1 MQHSRMT
8 KWCGWLGG
16 MLTLWCRTSLL
27 QAADQVLNWT
37 SPSTNAAL
45 VWGRAYPLEATAS
58 SGLPVTFQV
67 ASGPASITD
76 GLVTA
81 TNAGIITLVAE
92 QAGDPT
98 YAPVKVARILNQP
111 IASTERLG
119 GYATSGSAL
128 KVQVVRNLA
137 YVAEGGAGMEIL
149 DVSDATALKRLGGY
163 DTTGR
168 SYWLQVQ
175 GSRAYVADDYEGLQI
190 LDVSNPAAPRR
201 LGSYQSGRY
210 YARGVQVVGEIAY
223 LAGGPGGLQIL
234 DVSNP
239 AAPKRLG
246 YYSGSGT
253 LGVQVVGKLAYVAG
267 GSAGG
272 LHILDVSSPAAPL
285 LVGSFGTD
293 RQPLFPWE
301 FLGVLG
307 VQVVDSV
314 AYLASGSRGLQIL
327 DVANPATPKLLGGIL
342 DRNITGGAREVQ
354 LVGTVAYVADD
365 MAGLQVVD
373 VSDPAAPKWLG
384 GHDTS
389 GRAYSVQAKTNRLDA
404 MENLVYVADE
414 AAGLQIIRVRL
425 GLPQKLPF
433 NLPLTVSITNSP
445 VNLNATAASG
455 LPASIRVVSGPAEVV
470 GDQLRLAGIGTVVV
484 RVEQLGNEQFLAAT
498 AEVSIAV
505 VGSGEPLTLG
515 GTTVPPDGQIRFD
528 LSGSPGS
535 QAIIEF
541 SHDLRAWARLS
552 TNSVPATLTF
562 QPGTGLEPG
571 FYRAVLSE

>member
-1 MQHSRMT
+1 
-8 KWCGWLGG
+8 
-16 MLTLWCRTSLL
+16 MLSLWCRTSSL

-67 ASGPASITD
+67 ASGPASIAD

-81 TNAGIITLVAE
+81 RNAGIVTLVAE

-119 GYATSGSAL
+119 GHVTSGSAL
-128 KVQVVRNLA
+128 KVEVVRNLA
-137 YVAEGGAGMEIL
+137 YVAEGGAGIEIL
-149 DVSDATALKRLGGY
+149 DVSDPTAPKRLGGY

-168 SYWLQVQ
+168 AFWLQVQ
-175 GSRAYVADDYEGLQI
+175 GSRAYVADDSDGLQI

-210 YARGVQVVGEIAY
+210 YARGIQVVGDVAY
-223 LAGGPGGLQIL
+223 LADGPGGLQIL

-246 YYSGSGT
+246 DYYSGFGA
-253 LGVQVVGKLAYVAG
+253 LGVQVVGKLAYLAQVSG
-267 GSAGG
+267 GG
-272 LHILDVSSPAAPL
+272 LRILEVSNPATPI
-285 LVGSFGTD
+285 LVGSFATGTE
-293 RQPLFPWE
+293 PGSPWE
-301 FLGVLG
+301 RLLVLG
-307 VQVVDSV
+307 VQVVDNL
-314 AYLASGSRGLQIL
+314 AFLASGPSGLQIL
-327 DVANPATPKLLGGIL
+327 DVGNPAMPKWLGSAL
-342 DRNITGGAREVQ
+342 DRDVIGGAREVQ
-354 LVGTVAYVADD
+354 VVGTVAYVADD
-365 MAGLQVVD
+365 MTGLQVVD
-373 VSDPAAPKWLG
+373 VSNPAAPMWLG
-384 GHDTS
+384 GYNTS
-389 GRAYSVQAKTNRLDA
+389 GRAYSVQVKTNRLHA

-414 AAGLQIIRVRL
+414 AAGLQIIRVRI
-425 GLPQKLPF
+425 GLPQRLPF

-445 VNLNATAASG
+445 VNLNAAAASG

-470 GDQLRLAGIGTVVV
+470 GDQLRLTGIGTVVV
-484 RVEQLGNEQFLAAT
+484 RVEQLGNEQFLAAD

-515 GTTVPPDGQIRFD
+515 GTNMLPDGQIRFD
-528 LSGSPGS
+528 VRGSPGS

-541 SHDLRAWARLS
+541 SQDLRAWARLS
-552 TNSVPATLTF
+552 TNSVPATLTL